1 MASPSTAD
9 FKAIIALSE
18 KKDYYLAEAEKIQ
31 AQINSILSG
40 NSAAPAK
47 RGRKPKATTA
57 EGQSAPAKKAK
68 VGRTRRGG
76 IKEAI
81 VALLHEAGE
90 AGIAVKDIA
99 EKVGKKAQN
108 IHVWFA
114 TTGKAVGAK
123 KVAPGVYAL
132 SESGPGNGAPAAE
145 LEAAPAP
152 VAAKSAKKPAKA
164 KTKVKKAPKKK

>member
-1 MASPSTAD
+1 MASPTTAD
-9 FKAIIALSE
+9 YKAIIALSE

-31 AQINSILSG
+31 AQINAILSG
-40 NSAAPAK
+40 NSAAPVK
-47 RGRKPKATTA
+47 RGRKPKTATA

-132 SESGPGNGAPAAE
+132 SETGPGNGAPAAE
-145 LEAAPAP
+145 PEAAP